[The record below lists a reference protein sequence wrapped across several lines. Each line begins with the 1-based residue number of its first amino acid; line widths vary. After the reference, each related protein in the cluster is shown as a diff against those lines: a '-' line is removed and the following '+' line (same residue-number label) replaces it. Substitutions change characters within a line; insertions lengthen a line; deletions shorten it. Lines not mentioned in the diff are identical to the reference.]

1 VTPEGAWLVEYG
13 HVARHPAAGFLS
25 GAAGVSGTPFC
36 FAVIAAHGAVTLV
49 DAGFSASFHQR
60 RLAGKHGGGRWISPV
75 GAVARLGLAPDAVG
89 TIALTHKHFDH
100 AGAVADFPGAVVV
113 LQRAELDRHRRAV
126 ADPERFAAELKATD
140 PDLLETLARC
150 RVRLVD
156 GPGAAGPVRLHPAAD
171 THTPGSQYA
180 VLDTADGPLVFPGDN
195 VSVYQNLE
203 GDGVREPPLP
213 IGSLTGPV
221 RNWLAL
227 AGELTAAA
235 GGDTRRVIPFH
246 DDAAW
251 LRYPTLTF
259 PDGLRVAALTAAT
272 PLPSV

>member
-1 VTPEGAWLVEYG
+1 MEYG
-13 HVARHPAAGFLS
+13 HVARHPAAGFLA
-25 GAAGVSGTPFC
+25 GADGFSGTPFC
-36 FAVIAAHGAVTLV
+36 FAVIASRGTVTLV

-60 RLAGKHGGGRWISPV
+60 RLAGKHGGGQWIAPV
-75 GAVARLGLAPDAVG
+75 RAVERLGLAADAVKV
-89 TIALTHKHFDH
+89 IALTHKHFDH
-100 AGAVADFPGAVVV
+100 AGAVADFPGAEVV

-126 ADPERFAAELKATD
+126 TDPARFAAELKATD

-156 GPGAAGPVRLHPAAD
+156 GPGIAGPLRLHPAAD

-180 VLDTADGPLVFPGDN
+180 VFDTADGPLVFPGDN

-203 GDGVREPPLP
+203 GDGVRPPPLP

-221 RNWLAL
+221 PNWLAL

-251 LRYPTLTF
+251 LRYPTLAF
-259 PDGLRVAALTAAT
+259 PDTLRVAALTAAT
-272 PLPSV
+272 PLPALS